1 MSNKHYKEKP
11 IYRFLFILTI
21 ASAVGLQGWR
31 TLFNNFAVEQAGVD
45 GLWVGIIQSV
55 REVPGFLA
63 LLVIYLLLI
72 FKEHNLSRISVIML
86 GVGVGLTGF
95 FPSNIGLVFTTL
107 LMSVGFHYFETTNQS
122 LTLQHFNKNDS
133 AIVMG
138 RFKSIS
144 SLANIGIGLTIWT
157 LSQFIAMRELFL
169 MIGAVVILLAF
180 RTVFIDPSDNDLPP
194 QKKKM
199 VLKSKYWLFYVL
211 NFLAGA
217 RRQIFVVFA
226 VFLLVEHY
234 KFSIQ
239 MITAL
244 FVINNFVNY
253 LLAPVI
259 AKAINRYGERRVLS
273 LEYGSLIFIFVA
285 YAFVESPIL
294 AGGLYILDHIFFN
307 FSIAIKTYFQKT
319 GDTED
324 IAPSMAV
331 SFTINHITAVFLPF
345 VGGMLWMID
354 RRIPFIMGAVISVF
368 SLIFV
373 QFIRTGYEK
382 NQE

>member
-1 MSNKHYKEKP
+1 MTNKDYRKKP

-31 TLFNNFAVEQAGVD
+31 TLFNNFAVEEAGID
-45 GLWVGIIQSV
+45 GFWVGVIQSV

-107 LMSVGFHYFETTNQS
+107 LMSTGFHYFETTNQS
-122 LTLQHFNKNDS
+122 LTLQHFNKNES
-133 AIVMG
+133 GIVMG

-144 SLANIGIGLTIWT
+144 SLANIGVGIVIWI
-157 LSQFIAMRELFL
+157 LSQFIEMRELFL
-169 MIGAVVILLAF
+169 IIGVSVILLAI
-180 RTVFIDPSDNDLPP
+180 RSLFIDPSDKDLPP
-194 QKKKM
+194 QKKKI
-199 VLKSKYWLFYVL
+199 VIKKKYWLFYVL
-211 NFLAGA
+211 NLLAGS

-226 VFLLVEHY
+226 VFLLVEQY
-234 KFSIQ
+234 KYSIQ

-244 FVINNFVNY
+244 FVINNFVNF

-259 AKAINRYGERRVLS
+259 AKAINRFGERKVLS
-273 LEYGSLIFIFVA
+273 LEYSSLIFIFGA
-285 YAFVESPIL
+285 YAFVNNPWIV
-294 AGGLYILDHIFFN
+294 GVLYVLDHVFFN
-307 FSIAIKTYFQKT
+307 FSIAIKTYFHKT

-324 IAPSMAV
+324 IAPTMAV
-331 SFTINHITAVFLPF
+331 SFTINHVAAVVFPLF
-345 VGGMLWMID
+345 GGILWILD
-354 RRIPFIMGAVISVF
+354 WRIPFIIGAVISAL
-368 SLIFV
+368 SLFFV
-373 QFIRTGYEK
+373 QFIHTGDENK
-382 NQE
+382 

>member
-31 TLFNNFAVEQAGVD
+31 TLFNNFAVEQAGID

-63 LLVIYLLLI
+63 LLVIYLLWI
-72 FKEHNLSRISVIML
+72 FKEHNLSRISVVML
-86 GVGVGLTGF
+86 GVGVGMTGF

-122 LTLQHFNKNDS
+122 LTLQHFNKKDS

-144 SLANIGIGLTIWT
+144 SLANIGIGLTIWI

-199 VLKSKYWLFYVL
+199 VLKRKYWLFYVL

-234 KFSIQ
+234 KFSVQ

-253 LLAPVI
+253 LLAPLI
-259 AKAINRYGERRVLS
+259 ARAINRFGERKVLS
-273 LEYGSLIFIFVA
+273 LEYGSLIFIFAA

-354 RRIPFIMGAVISVF
+354 RRIPFVMGAVISIF

-373 QFIRTGYEK
+373 QFIRTGQD
-382 NQE
+382 NTQE

>member
-1 MSNKHYKEKP
+1 MTNKHYKEKP

-31 TLFNNFAVEQAGVD
+31 TLFNNFAVEQAGID

-63 LLVIYLLLI
+63 LLVIYLLWI
-72 FKEHNLSRISVIML
+72 FKEHNLSRISVVML
-86 GVGVGLTGF
+86 GIGVGLTGF

-122 LTLQHFNKNDS
+122 LTLQHFNKKDS

-144 SLANIGIGLTIWT
+144 SLANIGIGLMIWF

-169 MIGAVVILLAF
+169 MIGVVVILLAF

-259 AKAINRYGERRVLS
+259 AKAINRYGERKVLS
-273 LEYGSLIFIFVA
+273 LEYGSLIFIFAA

-345 VGGMLWMID
+345 AGGMLWMID
-354 RRIPFIMGAVISVF
+354 RRIPFVMGAVISIF

-382 NQE
+382 NKE

>member
-31 TLFNNFAVEQAGVD
+31 TLFNNFAVEQAGID

-72 FKEHNLSRISVIML
+72 FKEHNLSRISVVML
-86 GVGVGLTGF
+86 GVGVGMTGF

-122 LTLQHFNKNDS
+122 LTLQHFNKKDS

-144 SLANIGIGLTIWT
+144 SLANIGIGLTIWF

-169 MIGAVVILLAF
+169 MIGVVVILLAF

-199 VLKSKYWLFYVL
+199 VLKRKYWLFYVL

-234 KFSIQ
+234 KFSVQ

-253 LLAPVI
+253 LLAPLI
-259 AKAINRYGERRVLS
+259 ARAINRFGERKVLS
-273 LEYGSLIFIFVA
+273 LEYGSLIFIFAA

-354 RRIPFIMGAVISVF
+354 RRIPFVMGAVISIF

-373 QFIRTGYEK
+373 QFIRTGQD
-382 NQE
+382 NTQE

>member
-31 TLFNNFAVEQAGVD
+31 TLFNNFAVEQAGID

-72 FKEHNLSRISVIML
+72 FKEHNLSRISVVML
-86 GVGVGLTGF
+86 GIGVGLTGF
-95 FPSNIGLVFTTL
+95 FPTNIGLVFTTL

-122 LTLQHFNKNDS
+122 LTLQHFNKKDS

-144 SLANIGIGLTIWT
+144 SLANIGIGLTIWF

-169 MIGAVVILLAF
+169 MIGVVVILLAF

-199 VLKSKYWLFYVL
+199 VLKRKYWLFYVL

-234 KFSIQ
+234 KFSVQ

-253 LLAPVI
+253 LLAPLI
-259 AKAINRYGERRVLS
+259 ARAINRFGERKVLS
-273 LEYGSLIFIFVA
+273 LEYGSLIFIFAA

-354 RRIPFIMGAVISVF
+354 RRIPFVMGAVISIF

-373 QFIRTGYEK
+373 QFIRTGQD
-382 NQE
+382 NTQE

>member
-1 MSNKHYKEKP
+1 
-11 IYRFLFILTI
+11 
-21 ASAVGLQGWR
+21 
-31 TLFNNFAVEQAGVD
+31 
-45 GLWVGIIQSV
+45 
-55 REVPGFLA
+55 VPGFLA

-72 FKEHNLSRISVIML
+72 FKEHNLSRISVVML
-86 GVGVGLTGF
+86 GIGVGLTGF
-95 FPSNIGLVFTTL
+95 FPTNIGLVFTTL

-122 LTLQHFNKNDS
+122 LTLQHFNKKDS

-144 SLANIGIGLTIWT
+144 SLANIGIGLTIWI

-169 MIGAVVILLAF
+169 MIGVVVILLAF

-199 VLKSKYWLFYVL
+199 VLKRKYWLFYVL

-234 KFSIQ
+234 KFSVQ

-253 LLAPVI
+253 LLAPLI
-259 AKAINRYGERRVLS
+259 ARAINRFGERKVLS
-273 LEYGSLIFIFVA
+273 LEYGSLIFIFAA

-354 RRIPFIMGAVISVF
+354 RRIPFVMGAVISIF

-373 QFIRTGYEK
+373 QFIRTGQD
-382 NQE
+382 NTQE

>member
-1 MSNKHYKEKP
+1 MINKNYKEKP

-31 TLFNNFAVEQAGVD
+31 TLFNNFAVEEAGID

-86 GVGVGLTGF
+86 GIGVGATGF

-107 LMSVGFHYFETTNQS
+107 LMSTGFHYFETTNQS
-122 LTLQHFNKNDS
+122 LTLQHFSKKDS

-144 SLANIGIGLTIWT
+144 SLANIGIGVSIWI
-157 LSQFIAMRELFL
+157 LSEFIAMRELFL

-199 VLKSKYWLFYVL
+199 VLKRKYWLFYVL

-259 AKAINRYGERRVLS
+259 AKAINRFGERKVLS
-273 LEYGSLIFIFVA
+273 LEYGSLIFVFAA

-345 VGGMLWMID
+345 FGGMLWMID
-354 RRIPFIMGAVISVF
+354 RRIPFVMGAVISVF

-373 QFIRTGYEK
+373 QFIRTGYGK

>member
-1 MSNKHYKEKP
+1 MINKQYKEKP

-31 TLFNNFAVEQAGVD
+31 TLFNNFAVEQAGID

-63 LLVIYLLLI
+63 LLVIYLLWI
-72 FKEHNLSRISVIML
+72 FREHNLSRVSVIML
-86 GVGVGLTGF
+86 GIGVGLTGF
-95 FPSNIGLVFTTL
+95 FPSNIGLIFTTL
-107 LMSVGFHYFETTNQS
+107 LMSTGFHYFETTNQS
-122 LTLQHFNKNDS
+122 LTLQHFSKKDS

-144 SLANIGIGLTIWT
+144 SLANIGVGVTIWI
-157 LSQFIAMRELFL
+157 LSEFIAMRELFL
-169 MIGAVVILLAF
+169 MIGVVVILLAF
-180 RTVFIDPSDNDLPP
+180 RTKFIDPSDKDLPP
-194 QKKKM
+194 QQKKM
-199 VLKSKYWLFYVL
+199 VLKRKYWLFYAL

-226 VFLLVEHY
+226 VFLLVEYY

-259 AKAINRYGERRVLS
+259 ARAINRFGERKVLS
-273 LEYGSLIFIFVA
+273 LEYGSLIFVFAA
-285 YAFVESPIL
+285 YAFVDSPIL

-319 GDTED
+319 GDQED

-331 SFTINHITAVFLPF
+331 SFTINHIIAVFLPF
-345 VGGMLWMID
+345 FGGMLWMID
-354 RRIPFIMGAVISVF
+354 RRIPFIMGAVISIF

-373 QFIRTGYEK
+373 QFIRTGYGK
-382 NQE
+382 TQE